1 MAEMRRDPSL
11 ALTCVAVVA
20 SLLPLVVLSTALTT
34 VAGCKTAARDIH
46 GTTASGTATERSVK
60 YFEHDLRHVQ
70 HHCADAGMCVG
81 YTFSWTGAHE
91 VTIELRAVGFRGRLF
106 VQRNFTTDVPETID
120 AAGVIRVTFVSR
132 DREPVRVLVA
142 GRSRN
147 DRGPTSL
154 MVSPSPHVLQLPEPP
169 PSEADLAAATRT
181 RTSAKREEF
190 SAGYAKQTAG
200 FRSVLTE
207 TGEIGH
213 FSDVTFK
220 LALGRCYKI
229 VFTVDDVEASRP
241 WRPTVHSIWQGM
253 SHRVGLVPFTHSS
266 QLGAASEPICPT
278 SEGNAAV
285 EWSQTDAQNRDGE
298 GTYRVEVWE
307 RDISPSELADVR
319 SREAAVRDDASAR
332 QCNRCRSNTEACLT
346 ARNSSGCMDSF
357 RRCLADSRVSNAN
370 CPY

>member
-1 MAEMRRDPSL
+1 V

-20 SLLPLVVLSTALTT
+20 RMLPLIVLFTALTT
-34 VAGCKTAARDIH
+34 VAGCKTATRDIPA
-46 GTTASGTATERSVK
+46 TAASGTATERSVK

-70 HHCADAGMCVG
+70 HDCVDAGMCVG
-81 YTFSWTGAHE
+81 YTFSWTGTQE
-91 VTIELRAVGFRGRLF
+91 VTIELRTRGFPGRLF
-106 VQRNFTTDVPETID
+106 VQRNFTTDVPATID
-120 AAGVIRVTFVSR
+120 ADGVIRVTFASK

-142 GRSRN
+142 GRSWN

-154 MVSPSPHVLQLPEPP
+154 MVSPSPHALQLPEPP

-181 RTSAKREEF
+181 RNSAKREEF

-200 FRSVLTE
+200 FRSMLTE
-207 TGEIGH
+207 TGQIGR

-229 VFTVDDVEASRP
+229 VFTVDDMEASP
-241 WRPTVHSIWQGM
+241 PRPTVHSTWQGM

-278 SEGNAAV
+278 SEGDAVV
-285 EWSQTDAQNRDGE
+285 EWSPTDAQNRYGE
-298 GTYRVEVWE
+298 GTYRIEVWE

-319 SREAAVRDDASAR
+319 SREQAVRDDTSAR

-346 ARNSSGCMDSF
+346 ARNSSGCMDYF
-357 RRCLADSRVSNAN
+357 RKCLAESSLSSAN